1 MTLIHERSLKSGKQR
16 DFPLRVV
23 AIRIG
28 EKSSSK
34 TREAGLSSP
43 EAETTIR
50 RLYSSMPLAL
60 RQRQKRG
67 RPGPMSMAADS
78 MVFLPHMTASID
90 ARILNSLSWS
100 RLLPKLDM
108 EPPSERGVDTLG
120 SVWGPLVFPSA
131 VMAMFR
137 AIHGRVLFLLRED
150 IGSGMNQHG
159 ITVAEKLVFF

>member
-1 MTLIHERSLKSGKQR
+1 
-16 DFPLRVV
+16 
-23 AIRIG
+23 
-28 EKSSSK
+28 
-34 TREAGLSSP
+34 
-43 EAETTIR
+43 
-50 RLYSSMPLAL
+50 
-60 RQRQKRG
+60 
-67 RPGPMSMAADS
+67 MSMAADS

-108 EPPSERGVDTLG
+108 EPPSERGADTLG